1 MTSCIDIDFFNLK
14 YNLYEILNINENAE
28 NNIIKKNYIKLIKNY
43 HPDRNSE
50 LEEDIYQHII
60 LANNILLNKNLRA
73 KYDEYIYNKNNNFI
87 DLKNDFNKNINSIKN
102 KSDTSFE
109 MKLNELNK
117 IHGYDENINNDSIIE
132 KFIKFKSNRN
142 EDVIIERNSELK
154 KNNFNDKFLNYKN
167 TNSKLIDHIL
177 EYDDNLSDL
186 SIHVIGENFIN
197 LNDIDK
203 LYIEDSVICS
213 NFSSLDKAFKLQ
225 PENIDLN
232 KNFNLSI
239 DEKIKL
245 YKNDNNYSNINKKW
259 KK

>member
-245 YKNDNNYSNINKKW
+245 YKNDNNYSNINK
-259 KK
+259 

>member
-102 KSDTSFE
+102 KSDKSFE

-186 SIHVIGENFIN
+186 SIHVIGKNFIN